1 MDRVSGTTPPGAQT
15 EQAAAQWV
23 RTMFARVAPRYD
35 LINHLLSFN
44 IDRWWR
50 WQTTRGLAAIL
61 ARPDA
66 VTVDLCCGTADLT
79 LALARRAA
87 HRVYGSDFCH
97 PMLIAAR
104 QKIARSG
111 VVSEVFESDALSL
124 PFRDGSLD
132 LVTAAFGF
140 RNLANYERG
149 ISEMLR
155 VLKPGGTAA
164 ILEFSTPPNRIFR
177 AAYSVYSTRVLPMIG
192 GLISGSRDAYTY
204 LPESVRKFPGADELA
219 GQMRTAGF
227 RTVRFRRMTGG
238 IAALH
243 LGLK

>member
-1 MDRVSGTTPPGAQT
+1 MSGTTPPGAQT

-111 VVSEVFESDALSL
+111 VPSEVFESDALSL

-149 ISEMLR
+149 ISELLR